1 MLPIHKADKLAV
13 QLKQKLQLFS
23 VNRLAIETGFVKRKP
38 RKIWPI
44 NFLLGFFIMTL
55 TGSNSLSSFATT
67 IGLIGGVRISK
78 QAVDKR
84 IKEPL
89 IHFLQS
95 VLALSLL
102 HNMPAGSKSLYKN
115 LATKFNRILVEDSTN
130 IQLDSK
136 LAEEFPGSKNATGKK
151 YAVLKIQA
159 VFDLLCERF
168 HHFSISAFT
177 RNDQKA
183 SKDILTLIKAGD
195 LIIRDLGYFVLS
207 ALKEITLRNANF
219 LCRMKQGIT
228 LYETDGNTTLNL
240 LGKLRKYER
249 LDIDI
254 VIGAKEKLSVRL
266 VALPVPE
273 NVAEERRR
281 KAKRNRDRRCNPS
294 KIHLALL
301 GWNILITSVDRELLD
316 GEQLAVLYG
325 CRWRIEIIF
334 KSWKS
339 HFSLTNVPKASIVR
353 VKSYIY
359 SMLIFITLFQTWIFV
374 RMYRKLCDRNNEQLS
389 LLKVSRFFKEQIWA
403 IVLYLYNQGYLE
415 DQILYHCLYEPRNN
429 KVNYFQQIAKLG

>member
-1 MLPIHKADKLAV
+1 MLPLHKADKLAV

-38 RKIWPI
+38 KKIWPI

-55 TGSNSLSSFATT
+55 TGANSLSSFATT

-89 IHFLQS
+89 IRFLES

-102 HNMPAGSKSLYKN
+102 HDIHAGSESLYKN
-115 LATKFNRILVEDSTN
+115 LATKFNRIFVEDSTN

-136 LAEEFPGSKNATGKK
+136 LAQEFPGSKNGRGEK

-168 HHFSISAFT
+168 YHFSISAFT

-195 LIIRDLGYFVLS
+195 LIIHDLGYFVLS
-207 ALKEITLRNANF
+207 ALNEIELKGANF
-219 LCRMKQGIT
+219 LCRLKQGVN
-228 LYETDGNTTLNL
+228 LYETDGNTPFNL
-240 LGKLRKYER
+240 FKKLKKYGR

-254 VIGAKEKLSVRL
+254 VMGASEKLHVRL

-273 NVAEERRR
+273 DVAAERRR

-294 KIHLALL
+294 KEHLALL
-301 GWNILITSVDRELLD
+301 GWNILITNIDRELLD
-316 GEQLAVLYG
+316 GQQLADLYG

-339 HFSLTNVPKASIVR
+339 HFSLTNVPKASVIR

-374 RMYRKLCDRNNEQLS
+374 RMYRKLCDRKSEQLS

-415 DQILYHCLYEPRNN
+415 DQILYHCLYEPRNK
-429 KVNYFQQIAKLG
+429 KVNYFQKIAKLG